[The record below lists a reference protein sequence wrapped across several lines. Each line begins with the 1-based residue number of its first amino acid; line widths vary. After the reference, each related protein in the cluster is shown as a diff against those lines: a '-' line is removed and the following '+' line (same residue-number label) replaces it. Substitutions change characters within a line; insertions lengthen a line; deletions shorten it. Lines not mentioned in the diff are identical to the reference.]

1 MSAGVLVR
9 AATADDLE
17 TILVHRRRM
26 FEDMGYG
33 AEAGLDVMV
42 AAAREPL
49 RRWLAEGLYRGWLVE
64 REGAVAAGGGMLIT
78 IGLPH
83 AADHETRR
91 ATILNVYTEPAHRRQ
106 GLARALMDV
115 MIGWCREQGLPAVT
129 LDASADGRALYAAMG
144 FRPTTQMRLPLTLA
158 ADARR

>member
-1 MSAGVLVR
+1 MSEGVLVR
-9 AATADDLE
+9 AATVADLE

-33 AEAGLDVMV
+33 AESGLDGMV

-49 RRWLAEGLYRGWLVE
+49 RGWLADGLYRGWLGE
-64 REGAVAAGGGMLIT
+64 RDGTVAAGGGILVT

-106 GLARALMDV
+106 GLARALMAA
-115 MIGWCREQGLPAVT
+115 MIGWCREEGLPAVT
-129 LDASADGRALYAAMG
+129 LDASADGRALYEAMG
-144 FRPTTQMRLPLTLA
+144 FRPTSQMRLALA
-158 ADARR
+158 PVAQARR

>member
-1 MSAGVLVR
+1 MREGVLVR
-9 AATADDLE
+9 TATASDLE

-33 AEAGLDVMV
+33 AETGLDAMM

-49 RRWLAEGLYRGWLVE
+49 RRWLEDGLYRGWLAE
-64 REGAVAAGGGMLIT
+64 RGGAVAAGGGILIT

-91 ATILNVYTEPAHRRQ
+91 ATILNVYTDPAHRRR
-106 GLARALMDV
+106 GLARALMAA
-115 MIGWCREQGLPAVT
+115 MIDWCRDEGLAAVT

-144 FRPTTQMRLPLTLA
+144 FGPTTQMRLPLSA
-158 ADARR
+158 VAQARR